1 MAREFRVDFDKI
13 SDPQTITQTNIEEFK
28 KQDLDIH
35 RHEVERLE
43 DDHGKKQRVYRV
55 KNTRYFGSWKHR
67 GS

>member
-1 MAREFRVDFDKI
+1 MAREFRIDHDKI
-13 SDPQTITQTNIEEFK
+13 MDPQTITQVNIEEFK

-55 KNTRYFGSWKHR
+55 KNTKYFGPWSHR
-67 GS
+67 G

>member
-1 MAREFRVDFDKI
+1 MAREFRIDHDKI
-13 SDPQTITQTNIEEFK
+13 SDPQTITQVNIQEFK

-55 KNTRYFGSWKHR
+55 KNTKYFGPWSHR
-67 GS
+67 G

>member
-1 MAREFRVDFDKI
+1 MAREFRIDHDKI
-13 SDPQTITQTNIEEFK
+13 SDPQTITQVNVQEFK

-55 KNTRYFGSWKHR
+55 KNTKYFGPWSHR
-67 GS
+67 G